1 MFYRKGNEVGLAD
14 DIGCSGLRGCIHT
27 YWSQLPKTEMVVIKH
42 AGKQKSIVQA
52 LSGSQAV
59 NNECYRFSRL

>member
-42 AGKQKSIVQA
+42 AGKQKSIV
-52 LSGSQAV
+52 
-59 NNECYRFSRL
+59 